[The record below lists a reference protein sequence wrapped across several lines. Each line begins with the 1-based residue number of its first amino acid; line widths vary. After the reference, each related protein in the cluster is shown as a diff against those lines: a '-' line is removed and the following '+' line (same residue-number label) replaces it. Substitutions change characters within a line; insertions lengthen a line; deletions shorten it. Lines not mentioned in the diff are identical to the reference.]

1 MTATKYAA
9 IAAAADAAGKAAV
22 AATTPTPMIV
32 GEAKSLF
39 DDSIDYTKPTYYV
52 PQGVCGFAWTWVK
65 GNSGFGRWAKK
76 NGLAYKGYPT
86 GLNIRAAVQ
95 GQSYEL
101 KMAYAQAYAA
111 VLQEAGITAYAE
123 GRLD

>member
-39 DDSIDYTKPTYYV
+39 DDSIDYSKPTYYV
-52 PQGVCGFAWTWVK
+52 SQGVCGFAWTWVK

-76 NGLAYKGYPT
+76 NGIAYKGYPT

-111 VLQEAGITAYAE
+111 VLQ
-123 GRLD
+123 